1 MIETKYG
8 LKYHFPHSM
17 VHIIDNSMNTDDL
30 PVIEAED
37 PSLYATMVVS
47 AMPYGEDGVFKSI
60 TRSDVLNVA
69 WGNTKIT
76 TGDIK
81 KYGQQITYPMSLV
94 SQNAPVRMLRVTPE
108 GSTYAFSCIVA
119 QWYVSEDGQGV
130 KKLNIRFLT
139 RDGNSNEISNIS
151 NIERYKNTDRLY
163 AKLVDIYNVT
173 SVTLTDER
181 RFISEDPKF
190 PCTNQAL
197 LICNLSAGRG
207 RNYNIIANTIS
218 QTSQGKNPPNVLYTF
233 TSLDT
238 NAGYETE
245 RFSASLVDINNTRAD
260 KSPTVGEMINGRTEG
275 SSLTKQYVNDACVA
289 GVYSVWREILSDVVN
304 SGAATSGETEKSYI
318 KQVYN
323 ATNVNTFD
331 ILFGRFIA
339 TGSDDLI
346 LPRYNIIMV
355 DPDIPMLDAAYRIDA
370 VPSATT
376 QEALNAAANA
386 ALADKINGVAS
397 TNFGT
402 TSLVG
407 IKADSRV
414 NIGDI
419 YFTGNVAN
427 LVTGIN
433 QYSGGI
439 TSVAINLFRKY
450 TSAGTLVQTG
460 ESVTTVFDKI
470 SGIYAS
476 TTLNNDGVPSAVAD
490 KNDII
495 YGVYDV
501 DTNAVKLCYKESH
514 ITGDHISGR
523 YEYTELDLYKS
534 LILNSIG
541 SSNSNAYANIIGINS
556 SVTTD
561 NVNTTTKKSTYGA
574 YFKIGGTWLDLT
586 SENLRVVVNGN
597 KFSSTTGA
605 QPTRTEDEIVVQ
617 AHKQVYGK
625 IPSNVDIPIN
635 VYGAEYD
642 VTLKQSNADNAA
654 IIDIYRYMI
663 TGTQGSV
670 WTFAKEN
677 KDIPAD
683 YYSKTQSGDY
693 LYSPAYYLAENGG
706 MKLAGGSTGFFDEYE
721 DGKISTEVFKWLYS
735 KLLVSAYRGQI
746 DARITSPNRVNAKY
760 LFDGAHNTLIGITI
774 LPYMSYTLT
783 DIAQASTIYTEDEK
797 TNIALNPD
805 ILNDPRISPSDDID
819 VKTAMYDLMIER
831 VYQRIPED
839 KRPVGHGYGLSLYL
853 DAGECDA
860 QAALLM
866 DSTFAKKFSNANAT
880 WDIGGYYEGAL
891 TYTYT
896 KRIVDNLF
904 AHMTTHG
911 VNKPYAGSSATGFT
925 AYQGF
930 FPDIDTTDWE
940 YRELIYNSG
949 GNVWIPD
956 QNGNLYRRSQRTLN
970 REATGT
976 SDLIQESNMR
986 TLTQFCDILQRKV
999 DNSLF
1004 EYADDGVIKTLEDN
1018 CNVTFSPWI
1027 GKEVKDLSIKF
1038 NKDVNIDGG
1047 DILICNVKLWFR
1059 GLILR
1064 VPMLVNVMRRT
1075 D

>member
-47 AMPYGEDGVFKSI
+47 AMPYGEDRVFKSI

-69 WGNTKIT
+69 WGNSKIT

-119 QWYVSEDGQGV
+119 QWYTSEDGQGV

-139 RDGNSNEISNIS
+139 RDGNSEEISNIS

-173 SVTLTDER
+173 SATVSDER

-238 NAGYETE
+238 NYGYETE
-245 RFSASLVDINNTRAD
+245 RFSASLVDINNARVD

-304 SGAATSGETEKSYI
+304 SGAATSGESEKSYI

-355 DPDIPMLDAAYRIDA
+355 DPDIPMLDEAYRINA
-370 VPSATT
+370 VPAGST
-376 QEALNAAANA
+376 QEDLNTAANA
-386 ALADKINGVAS
+386 ALADKINGTS
-397 TNFGT
+397 GT
-402 TSLVG
+402 AFATSSLVG
-407 IKADSRV
+407 IKANSRV

-460 ESVTTVFDKI
+460 ESITKVFDKI

-476 TTLNNDGVPSAVAD
+476 TALNNDGVPYAVAD

-501 DTNAVKLCYKESH
+501 NNNNAVTLYYKESN
-514 ITGDHISGR
+514 ISGG
-523 YEYTELDLYKS
+523 YFKYNAIDLYKS

-541 SSNSNAYANIIGINS
+541 SSNSNAYANIIGIKS
-556 SVTTD
+556 DVTTD
-561 NVNTTTKKSTYGA
+561 DDNTTTKTSTYGA

-586 SENLRVVVNGN
+586 SEGFKVIVNGN
-597 KFSSTTGA
+597 KFSSTSGS
-605 QPTRTEDEIVVQ
+605 QPTRNEDKIVVQ
-617 AHKQVYGK
+617 ANKQVYGR
-625 IPSNVDIPIN
+625 IPSSVDISTN
-635 VYGAEYD
+635 VYGSEYD
-642 VTLKQSNADNAA
+642 VILKQSNDANAA

-683 YYSKTQSGDY
+683 YYSKTNKGEY

-735 KLLVSAYRGQI
+735 KLLVSAYRGQV

-783 DIAQASTIYTEDEK
+783 DIAQASTIFTEDEK
-797 TNIALNPD
+797 TNIALDPT
-805 ILNDPRISPSDDID
+805 ILSDPRISPSDDID

-839 KRPVGHGYGLSLYL
+839 KRPEGPGYGLSLYL

-866 DSTFAKKFSNANAT
+866 DSTFAKKFSNANAS
-880 WDIGGYYEGAL
+880 WDIGGYYEGTL

-911 VNKPYAGSSATGFT
+911 VNKPYAGSSTTGFT
-925 AYQGF
+925 TYQGF

-956 QNGNLYRRSQRTLN
+956 QNGLLYRRSQRTLN
-970 REATGT
+970 REITGT

-1038 NKDVNIDGG
+1038 NKDINIDGG